1 MLEDCILR
9 KCVFLINNVF
19 FGLNVLV
26 LFLNLVW
33 LIVYLFDFSSLFNL
47 FIIFSSYV
55 IICYLWL
62 LFYLEFVFCCKCF
75 IYLFIIY

>member
-62 LFYLEFVFCCKCF
+62 LFYL
-75 IYLFIIY
+75 